1 MNHRIV
7 LLPAILSLALTGASV
22 PGLADTLPRT
32 TAGVAHTSGFVPMH
46 AAPNVITTSSFPLP
60 ASGWAQPET
69 TPSVVGAY
77 IAAVLAISGV
87 PCFDCV
93 NGKTKGTFGSGYPLA
108 YVNTNVLN
116 MGILLEW
123 FNVSDSSPCTVYV
136 SLTLGGKVLKSASG
150 SFTPVKGS
158 VENSQMAVTRS
169 STWHGLA
176 STSGKVVCGA
186 TSFTEKGQF
195 YFQ

>member
-1 MNHRIV
+1 
-7 LLPAILSLALTGASV
+7 
-22 PGLADTLPRT
+22 
-32 TAGVAHTSGFVPMH
+32 
-46 AAPNVITTSSFPLP
+46 
-60 ASGWAQPET
+60 
-69 TPSVVGAY
+69 
-77 IAAVLAISGV
+77 VLAISGV

-108 YVNTNVLN
+108 YVNTNVLD
-116 MGILLEW
+116 MGILMEW
-123 FNVSDSSPCTVYV
+123 FNVSDSAPCTVSV
-136 SLTLGGKVLKSASG
+136 SLMLGGKVLKSASG

-176 STSGKVVCGA
+176 TTSGKVVCGA
-186 TSFTEKGQF
+186 TTFTEKGEF